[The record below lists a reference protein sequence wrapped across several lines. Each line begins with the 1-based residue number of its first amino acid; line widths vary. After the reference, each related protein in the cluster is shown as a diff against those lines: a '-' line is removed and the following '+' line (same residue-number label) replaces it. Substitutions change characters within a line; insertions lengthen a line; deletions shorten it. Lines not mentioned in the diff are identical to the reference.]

1 MPDFD
6 TFERLVRYAMV
17 AQKDELGQFKS
28 QFAAIEAAKRPQNFK
43 NMSDSQFLDW
53 LDFAHQY
60 LRNWYGNDVNFV
72 TSDANKFGSDIEILG
87 TGIQIELK
95 TGAVTDANLGVGT
108 IAWAMG
114 DKNSKELKEI
124 MDGKEMMNRRLLYF
138 AGKFD
143 DIIESQEKAMSDLLA
158 YFHSRVTEKADA
170 PHKLEHL
177 SKCVARGITKLSE
190 FKKLLNVKESDW
202 NSPVILHTSLERGWD
217 IVTHVFQPN
226 ENLLIDRVFRPTE
239 SQAIPRAQVQIK
251 GKKSNI
257 TAKVYPNYKNSYS
270 SNDIKIPAKHWVN
283 TPCFHVW
290 IDG

>member
-1 MPDFD
+1 MPNFD
-6 TFERLVRYAMV
+6 PFERLVRYAMV
-17 AQKDELGQFKS
+17 SRKDELGKFKS
-28 QFAAIEAAKRPQNFK
+28 QFAAIKAVNRPRNFK

-53 LDFAHQY
+53 LNLAHQY
-60 LRNWYGNDVNFV
+60 LRNRYGNNARFV
-72 TSDANKFGSDIEILG
+72 TSDANKIGSDIEIAG
-87 TGIQIELK
+87 SAIQIELK

-124 MDGKEMMNRRLLYF
+124 MNGKEMMKRRQLYV
-138 AGKFD
+138 AGKFPG
-143 DIIESQEKAMSDLLA
+143 IRESQEKTMSDLLA
-158 YFHSRVTEKADA
+158 YFQSRVTKKADA

-190 FKKLLNVKESDW
+190 FKKLIGVKESDW

-217 IVTHVFQPN
+217 VVTHVFQTD
-226 ENLLIDRVFRPTE
+226 ENLFIDRVFRPTQ
-239 SQAIPRAQVQIK
+239 SHAVPRAQVQIK

-257 TAKVYPNYKNSYS
+257 TARIYPNCKNSYPG
-270 SNDIKIPAKHWVN
+270 NDIRIPAENWVN

-290 IDG
+290 IDD